1 MAQVMSSNFVV
12 LAGGYDLEMV
22 TIINLC
28 RENGIEVVDKF
39 LGWGESS
46 AVHADAV
53 AQAQKEGKQVVFI
66 EPIFDDSFPQPEGS
80 IVIDHH
86 GERSHEEP
94 SLIQFLKLIGL
105 EPTRRQRLIGANDA
119 GYIPAMLAMG
129 ATEAEI
135 SEIRRMDREAQG
147 VTEEM
152 EAEAERAI
160 SEKEIVNGVTI
171 VKMAHS
177 KTATVCDRLFNPA
190 EKQNLLILSGDG
202 EVNYF
207 GNGALCAVLKEKFEG
222 WNGGSGLGDAEGT
235 AFWGGYPNQDEVVR
249 FITGVLAIAGVFV
262 EAAKQAETCCHNVN
276 VNVTIRYEMQK
287 PDYNDFDRCAS
298 GH

>member
-1 MAQVMSSNFVV
+1 MAQVMSSKNFVV

-86 GERSHEEP
+86 GERSHEVP

-105 EPTRRQRLIGANDA
+105 EPTRRQCLIGANDA

-235 AFWGGYPNQDEVVR
+235 AFWGGYPNHEEVKK
-249 FITGVLAIAGVFV
+249 FITEYFA
-262 EAAKQAETCCHNVN
+262 
-276 VNVTIRYEMQK
+276 R
-287 PDYNDFDRCAS
+287 
-298 GH
+298 

>member
-1 MAQVMSSNFVV
+1 MTPGMSSNFVV

-53 AQAQKEGKQVVFI
+53 AQVQKEGKQVVFI

-262 EAAKQAETCCHNVN
+262 EAAKRAETCCHNVN

-287 PDYNDFDRCAS
+287 PDYDDFDRCAS

>member
-1 MAQVMSSNFVV
+1 MTQGMSSNFVV

-94 SLIQFLKLIGL
+94 SLIQCLKLIGL

-190 EKQNLLILSGDG
+190 EKQHLLILSSDG

-235 AFWGGYPNQDEVVR
+235 AFWGGYPNHEEVKK
-249 FITGVLAIAGVFV
+249 FITEYFA
-262 EAAKQAETCCHNVN
+262 
-276 VNVTIRYEMQK
+276 R
-287 PDYNDFDRCAS
+287 
-298 GH
+298 

>member
-46 AVHADAV
+46 AVHAEAV

-66 EPIFDDSFPQPEGS
+66 EPVFDSNFPQPEGS

-86 GERSHEEP
+86 GERAHEEP
-94 SLIQFLKLIGL
+94 SLIQFLKFIGL
-105 EPTRRQRLIGANDA
+105 EPTRRQLLIGTNDA

-129 ATEAEI
+129 AKGAEV
-135 SEIRRMDREAQG
+135 SEIRRLDREAQG

-152 EAEAERAI
+152 
-160 SEKEIVNGVTI
+160 
-171 VKMAHS
+171 
-177 KTATVCDRLFNPA
+177 
-190 EKQNLLILSGDG
+190 
-202 EVNYF
+202 
-207 GNGALCAVLKEKFEG
+207 
-222 WNGGSGLGDAEGT
+222 
-235 AFWGGYPNQDEVVR
+235 
-249 FITGVLAIAGVFV
+249 
-262 EAAKQAETCCHNVN
+262 
-276 VNVTIRYEMQK
+276 
-287 PDYNDFDRCAS
+287 
-298 GH
+298 

>member
-1 MAQVMSSNFVV
+1 MSSNFVV

-28 RENGIEVVDKF
+28 HENGIEVVDKF

-105 EPTRRQRLIGANDA
+105 ELTRRQRLIGANDA